1 MCKKKKK
8 KCDRSQGQK
17 TFRLACGVFCEGQDG
32 PNVKS
37 YGHSLGTEKVW
48 FLYACGNAAL
58 VHQNEQTSTCIPPK
72 CICMVFHLEKETQK
86 WGFKTR
92 MHQLNIRQI
101 YPLALSN
108 FSKYFNASSKS
119 LQTAL
124 GCRVLCTRNCV
135 VELNRSKI
143 CFLPQLI
150 FLLSLSS
157 SLCHISTC
165 FVSSSPEVWRFK
177 HLFKYFQNQDLIFD
191 ISWGKGL
198 VLPFSTAGRNLKVT
212 VV

>member
-1 MCKKKKK
+1 M
-8 KCDRSQGQK
+8 CDRSQGQK
-17 TFRLACGVFCEGQDG
+17 TFRPACGVFCEEQDG

-58 VHQNEQTSTCIPPK
+58 VHRNEQTSTCIPPK

-86 WGFKTR
+86 QGFKTKTQ
-92 MHQLNIRQI
+92 QLNIWQI

-108 FSKYFNASSKS
+108 FSSNLSEYLNAYSKS

-124 GCRVLCTRNCV
+124 GCRVLCARNCV
-135 VELNRSKI
+135 VEVKRSKN

-150 FLLSLSS
+150 FVLSLCS

-165 FVSSSPEVWRFK
+165 FVSSSPEAWRFR
-177 HLFKYFQNQDLIFD
+177 HLFKYFQNQDLIRY

-198 VLPFSTAGRNLKVT
+198 VLPFSTAGRNLLT
-212 VV
+212 S